1 MKGFGA
7 SGGHGARAV
16 QHVAKGRDP
25 EEEGATKME
34 SFYLPMTLLFV
45 LANL

>member
-7 SGGHGARAV
+7 SGNHGARAV
-16 QHVAKGRDP
+16 QHVAKGQYP
-25 EEEGATKME
+25 EQEVASKME
-34 SFYLPMTLLFV
+34 TLYLPMTLLFV